1 MKYYLIDNDEDLRY
15 EEGDEDSVIEY
26 CVSEDYF
33 REDEDSF
40 KEWFDENE
48 GSVYIAG
55 YSFEASDAFKELD
68 EGAYYD
74 ELSNWAENE
83 ADNACDEARYEFRHV
98 SHGDTIDICGY
109 TIHVYEED
117 EESDED
123 EEDEETFAVK
133 LTTQVEVQIE
143 QEKQIHEENRRLEDA
158 FMAAFQTI
166 KD

>member
-15 EEGDEDSVIEY
+15 EEGDEDSVMEY
-26 CVSEDYF
+26 CISSDYF
-33 REDEDSF
+33 EEDEDAF

-48 GSVYIAG
+48 GQVYIAG
-55 YSFEASDAFKELD
+55 YSFEASEALKELD
-68 EGAYYD
+68 EDAYRE

-83 ADNACDEARYEFRHV
+83 SENAWDEARYEFRHAG
-98 SHGDTIDICGY
+98 HGDTFDICGY

-123 EEDEETFAVK
+123 DEDEETFTVK